1 MWDGV
6 EVPFDVDIQH
16 PPHALRHERRAKIVQ
31 SVMRRPAWPK
41 AIRAGQEVLLIDGLQ
56 QHDDRPLRHL
66 VLEGR
71 NAERPLRAIRFGDVA
86 AAHRR
91 SLVAARLDAV
101 EEVEKVRL
109 QRLRILGRR
118 DPVDARRP
126 ILAGGPIGF
135 QHPVQVEDVV
145 QRGERPV
152 AVRPR
157 HVGYPSPCRGQVCGT
172 QSSLPCFPSMGLSS
186 WRLPFLPRV
195 PASPVPRAQRYY
207 EGATTSRARMPRS
220 LWLRFWAPHA
230 SPCFVLAVALPRWR
244 RTTIGPGVF
253 GEPGSPVRH
262 AASGPARD
270 LSGFLAIRPTPLPCS
285 KTPAGPT
292 RPRHR
297 GLVDAA
303 PGPNTPKAPAGHDIG
318 ATPGLRCPLPTLHER
333 RCRRPCKA
341 RFRLVGCT
349 FAGRELNPLDRSE
362 RFQVTSILLPRTFLT
377 QVRPDL
383 DTRFGKAVSAQQVMR
398 ARPVLSIT

>member
-1 MWDGV
+1 
-6 EVPFDVDIQH
+6 
-16 PPHALRHERRAKIVQ
+16 
-31 SVMRRPAWPK
+31 
-41 AIRAGQEVLLIDGLQ
+41 
-56 QHDDRPLRHL
+56 
-66 VLEGR
+66 
-71 NAERPLRAIRFGDVA
+71 
-86 AAHRR
+86 
-91 SLVAARLDAV
+91 
-101 EEVEKVRL
+101 
-109 QRLRILGRR
+109 
-118 DPVDARRP
+118 
-126 ILAGGPIGF
+126 
-135 QHPVQVEDVV
+135 
-145 QRGERPV
+145 
-152 AVRPR
+152 
-157 HVGYPSPCRGQVCGT
+157 
-172 QSSLPCFPSMGLSS
+172 MGLSS

-207 EGATTSRARMPRS
+207 QGATTSRARMPRS

-398 ARPVLSIT
+398 ARPVLSITAAGAG